1 MELFRSEAEKL
12 RKQVEGWLPHEKR
25 ELEATFGPT
34 GQVDQTR
41 FLSVAQRLKSRG
53 YKENPPVDYMT
64 ITIKDSKSDINVR
77 RDTLKNNTRFTLAG
91 QYNIEQYCRQE
102 SLEGMNYDVI
112 LKTAIGNPGEDD
124 LVLEDYEMKF
134 KVRREEERAK
144 DEAIVAEILST
155 WPKQKKAFRLIRRWT
170 FEGDGCVFDLSMIRS
185 SRRNASGAYIFTENF
200 SDGDYSILNEPP
212 TYEVEVEI
220 KHGPETD
227 TVDKAVSKL
236 VKAVGEVLR
245 GIQKSS
251 VLIRKSLKKQALDAY
266 INLVGGEEFRGV
278 KPRTLEMK
286 NFIAKKINNVPNIRE
301 GYNVTDKADGLR
313 VLGFCNGKGELF
325 MIDKALNIYRTGLRN
340 EKCANSLVDGEW
352 ITSIKDENNPGQQKA
367 TQQLWLFDIYIAA
380 GKKTVDNL
388 PFYSPVKEA
397 PTRFNAL
404 KDWYSSWIKDG
415 PETIVAGIQ
424 AGNRLSVYLKEF
436 EFATKKGVEI
446 FQKAGLILS
455 RKREYNTDGLIF
467 TSNASPLP
475 GPDENFR
482 EQFKWKPAEDNTI
495 DFLVRVEKDKETGED
510 LIQSSLDPI
519 SSTVVSYKTLILKV
533 GSTMHPACANP
544 RDTILYERDYPAGGC
559 RSDRY
564 AKDRSGKY
572 RAVAFN
578 PSENADPMA
587 SICRVQIETDPDT
600 QMQYIMTERSKE
612 PIQDKS
618 IVEMRYDMSRS
629 EGWRWIPIRV
639 RLDKTEKLERGE
651 LGGTLNAD
659 FTAESV
665 WNSIHNPITKGMITT
680 GSEAPLEY
688 ELEGDVDDRL
698 VDLSKPYFERKA
710 NKQQLQ
716 SVEGLRNFHKHF
728 IKGDTL
734 LKTVLNRDGGG
745 KSLLDLAVGEG
756 ADLNRWINNK
766 VGFVYGID
774 IAAKGILDSH
784 RGAYTKYINR
794 LSENKG
800 LLPDQQLNIPPMIF
814 GIGDVSKSLATGE
827 AGLNEEEANILRSVF
842 GKVAPTAAVP
852 PFVEH
857 QGKDKLRD
865 GADVIAC
872 MFALHYFFKDK
883 ETFQGLLNNIN
894 QHLAVNG
901 YFVACFFDGQ
911 KVFDL
916 LKTKKEGESVTGMDG
931 KSVIWR
937 ITKQYSKSSLPT
949 DDEGFGLAI
958 QNHFISIGAE
968 HREYLVPFELF
979 QMKMREIGCELVSA
993 GELKALGLPAS
1004 TETFDKS
1011 YKRVKEDPKNKGKS
1025 LYPMIKAVQ
1034 DYSFLNRWCIFK
1046 RYSGTVMDEEE
1057 QEERAIL
1064 SEKATAATIAATAD
1078 EVVDEEGS
1086 EAADESPDEV
1096 VARREAKATT
1106 MRPQTLAWQDIPK
1119 ADDSTVERKA
1129 VKEKVASMKPLAAAG
1144 ADASPII
1151 TGTVVAKKPMKEGL
1165 GTALASAAAVGATV
1179 GLQPAD
1185 QEFEPEKIFA
1195 FGPGEGDTTILKD
1208 DDGKVVYE
1216 NAARYI
1222 APYYYYSI
1230 VDNEDPKAPVTYP
1243 SILHYMAAMEYK
1255 KATNKPALGASIFGE
1270 TGTIHQEFVRKMLN
1284 KKSKEDDLMAKEAAA
1299 VLENSPARKFQ
1310 LYSLKYD
1317 EALWLTLKDKYL
1329 EIALK
1334 ARYEKDQK
1342 FRQILSKLREM
1353 EKHLLYRPTPK
1364 LTTELGGILKVVRK
1378 NKKRLVKIEGE
1389 NKLGKML
1396 MRLAG
1401 FPGFGKIEPGVV
1413 GEEE

>member
-12 RKQVEGWLPHEKR
+12 RKQVEGWIPHEKR
-25 ELEATFGPT
+25 ELEATFGPS
-34 GQVDQTR
+34 GQVDQIR

-77 RDTLKNNTRFTLAG
+77 RDTLKSNTRFTIAG
-91 QYNIEQYCRQE
+91 QDSIEQYCRNE
-102 SLEGMNYDVI
+102 SLEGMEYDVI
-112 LKTAIGNPGEDD
+112 LKTAIGGPDDD

-134 KVRREEERAK
+134 KVRREEERVK

-200 SDGDYSILNEPP
+200 SDGDYSILNEPSS
-212 TYEVEVEI
+212 YEVEVEI
-220 KHGPETD
+220 KHGPDTD
-227 TVDKAVSKL
+227 TVDKAVPRL

-286 NFIAKKINNVPNIRE
+286 NFLEKKLQGIPNVRE

-325 MIDKALNIYRTGLRN
+325 MIDKALNVYRTGLRN

-352 ITSIKDENNPGQQKA
+352 ITSIKDEVDPTVQKA
-367 TQQLWLFDIYIAA
+367 TQQLWLFDIYIAP
-380 GKKTVDNL
+380 GKKTVDDL
-388 PFYSPVKEA
+388 PFWAPMKDA
-397 PTRFNAL
+397 PTRFKAMNE
-404 KDWYSSWIKDG
+404 WYGSWIKDG

-424 AGNRLSVYLKEF
+424 AGNRLIVKLKQF

-446 FQKAGLILS
+446 FQKAGLVLS
-455 RKREYNTDGLIF
+455 RKTEYNTDGLIF
-467 TSNASPLP
+467 TSNSAPLP
-475 GPDENFR
+475 GPDANFR

-495 DFLVRVEKDKETGED
+495 DFLVRVEKDQTTGDD
-510 LIQSSLDPI
+510 LIQSSIDPI
-519 SSTVVSYKTLILKV
+519 SNTLMSYKTLILKV

-544 RDTILYERDYPAGGC
+544 RDTILYEREYPAGGC

-564 AKDRSGKY
+564 AKDKSGKY

-578 PSENADPMA
+578 PSEYADPMA
-587 SICRVQIETDPDT
+587 SVCKVEIQIDPDT
-600 QMQYIMTERSKE
+600 QMKYIMTERSKE

-618 IVEMRYDMSRS
+618 IVEMRYDMSKP

-680 GSEAPLEY
+680 GSEAPLDY
-688 ELEGDVDDRL
+688 ELEGDTEDRL

-710 NKQQLQ
+710 NRQQLQ

-734 LKTVLNRDGGG
+734 LKTVLRGGG

-756 ADLNRWINNK
+756 ADINRWISNK

-774 IAAKGILDSH
+774 IAAKGILDAH

-800 LLPDQQLNIPPMIF
+800 LLPEYQVDVPPMIF

-827 AGLNEEEANILRSVF
+827 AGFNEEEANILRSIF
-842 GKVAPTAAVP
+842 GKVAPTGGIP

-857 QGKDKLRD
+857 QGKDKLRE
-865 GADVIAC
+865 GADVVAC

-883 ETFQGLLNNIN
+883 QTFQGLLNNIN
-894 QHLAVNG
+894 QHLSVNG

-916 LKTKKEGESVTGMDG
+916 LKSKKEGESVTGNDG
-931 KSVIWR
+931 NTVLWR
-937 ITKQYSKSSLPT
+937 ITKLYNTASLPT

-968 HREYLVPFELF
+968 HKEYLVPFELF

-1025 LYPMIKAVQ
+1025 QYPMIKAVQ

-1046 RYSGTVMDEEE
+1046 RYSGTVMDEVDD
-1057 QEERAIL
+1057 EERENL
-1064 SEKATAATIAATAD
+1064 SEKAATVAAAAAAEPVEEEAD
-1078 EVVDEEGS
+1078 ETV
-1086 EAADESPDEV
+1086 EAVIGKET
-1096 VARREAKATT
+1096 AKAVT

-1119 ADDSTVERKA
+1119 ANGAAAAETAERRE
-1129 VKEKVASMKPLAAAG
+1129 VKEKVASMRVSTTVAPV
-1144 ADASPII
+1144 DASPIV
-1151 TGTVVAKKPMKEGL
+1151 TGPLASKKPMKEGL
-1165 GTALASAAAVGATV
+1165 GSAIAAAVGVTV
-1179 GLQPAD
+1179 GVEPIG

-1195 FGPGEGDTTILKD
+1195 FGPNEGDTTILKD
-1208 DDGKVVYE
+1208 DEGKTVYE
-1216 NAARYI
+1216 DAARYL
-1222 APYYYYSI
+1222 APYHPFSI
-1230 VDNEDPKAPVTYP
+1230 VDNEDPSSPTTYP
-1243 SILHYMAAMEYK
+1243 SILHYVAAMEYK
-1255 KATNKPALGASIFGE
+1255 KATNKPGLAASIFGE
-1270 TGTIHQEFVRKMLN
+1270 TGSIHQEFIRKKLN
-1284 KKSKEDDLMAKEAAA
+1284 KKSKDDDLAAA
-1299 VLENSPARKFQ
+1299 EAKAVLDHTPARKFQ
-1310 LYSLKYD
+1310 VYSLKYD

-1378 NKKRLVKIEGE
+1378 NKKRLVKIEGD
-1389 NKLGKML
+1389 NKLGKIL